1 MFWGLQGSQSFEL
14 EGLQGCRILVC
25 GFRGQEDFWVGS
37 VRFRGFRFLV
47 SRIMGPGVH
56 GYGSFWGSKGVST
69 ILVNYGL
76 A

>member
-37 VRFRGFRFLV
+37 A
-47 SRIMGPGVH
+47 IQGP
-56 GYGSFWGSKGVST
+56 
-69 ILVNYGL
+69 
-76 A
+76 